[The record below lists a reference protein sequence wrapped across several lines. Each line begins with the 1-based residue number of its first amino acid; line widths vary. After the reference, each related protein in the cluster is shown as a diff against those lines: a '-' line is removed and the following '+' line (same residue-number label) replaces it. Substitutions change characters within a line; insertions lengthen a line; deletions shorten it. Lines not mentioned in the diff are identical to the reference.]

1 MGSRNFGI
9 FDTQDVTNPLKL
21 QIISFLSQHMYYCG
35 KVHGKFSDKFGR
47 SLCLV
52 RELFPFAFPY
62 REYCQYH
69 PLYRVKVSGGPC
81 IFPSDKVLPQVAVK
95 VPVHAFYGP
104 MHSGYCAQPPGASLK
119 TGDIEPSFGRFLT
132 VRFPFR
138 CSPYFDNRQ
147 ISIPLFPVRNQV
159 IPTKDTAYPGLYPA
173 MFKERPFRIYIH
185 RLCKS
190 DIVLNPISQSPL
202 VRLQLDKKS
211 PPFSRILSMM
221 AFWKDMASA
230 VTMHPDTSTLS
241 SSLGTEVISLLFLRT
256 CPWQV

>member
-95 VPVHAFYGP
+95 VPVHANAFWLLCPAAG
-104 MHSGYCAQPPGASLK
+104 H
-119 TGDIEPSFGRFLT
+119 
-132 VRFPFR
+132 FR
-138 CSPYFDNRQ
+138 ESWRHRTFFRKISDRQ
-147 ISIPLFPVRNQV
+147 ISFPLQSVFRQPSDFHSTFP
-159 IPTKDTAYPGLYPA
+159 
-173 MFKERPFRIYIH
+173 
-185 RLCKS
+185 
-190 DIVLNPISQSPL
+190 
-202 VRLQLDKKS
+202 
-211 PPFSRILSMM
+211 
-221 AFWKDMASA
+221 
-230 VTMHPDTSTLS
+230 
-241 SSLGTEVISLLFLRT
+241 
-256 CPWQV
+256 CP

>member
-1 MGSRNFGI
+1 
-9 FDTQDVTNPLKL
+9 
-21 QIISFLSQHMYYCG
+21 MYYCG

-104 MHSGYCAQPPGASLK
+104 MHSGYCAQPPDTSLK
-119 TGDIEPSFGRFLT
+119 TGNIEPSFGRFLT
-132 VRFPFR
+132 VRFSFR

-159 IPTKDTAYPGLYPA
+159 ISTKDAAFLSCHVQGKVLPS
-173 MFKERPFRIYIH
+173 IH
-185 RLCKS
+185 PQALQARHCPQSHIAKS
-190 DIVLNPISQSPL
+190 SGSPS
-202 VRLQLDKKS
+202 VR
-211 PPFSRILSMM
+211 
-221 AFWKDMASA
+221 
-230 VTMHPDTSTLS
+230 
-241 SSLGTEVISLLFLRT
+241 
-256 CPWQV
+256 